1 MEDHLLQQ
9 IDDADKK
16 LIDDLDEKAQ
26 RLRDDAINRQEREE
40 GIFSPCDDEIPFF
53 FKKGADGLSNTLNI
67 DKDVEK
73 IIKTA
78 KWMEDVNTLIKNK
91 IRTQNNM
98 VQVDTLITEGE
109 KLGCKNHNP
118 IMRIF
123 WGTSPSLI
131 KLNKIKELVTNV
143 NKRRKICESYFHR
156 MIYYYLP
163 DSLASNCVEGLN
175 KALYECE
182 RYGIFEQKD
191 DFIDY
196 VEEGN
201 KCYAPFSLE
210 QLHEAQNYWIKL
222 AVAEELKI
230 PSPITETQSLILE
243 ERKNIDDV
251 NKLNQEISD
260 KDRQIKSM
268 LGEIFDASESL
279 RRYYTNSD
287 DPHIKT
293 FLHNHLKN
301 IIDRY
306 NIIVKKK
313 FSGTFYQ
320 KEQEIDQIWKSIVD
334 LKEEV
339 RKMEKN
345 AKENAMAKSI
355 IMGPSNYYS

>member
-1 MEDHLLQQ
+1 MMQ
-9 IDDADKK
+9 IQK
-16 LIDDLDEKAQ
+16 LIDDLDEKHE
-26 RLRDDAINRQEREE
+26 RLTDEFLNRQEREE
-40 GIFSPCDDEIPFF
+40 GIFSPSDDKIPFF
-53 FKKGADGLSNTLNI
+53 FKKDEDGDGLSNTLNI
-67 DKDVEK
+67 DEDVEK

-143 NKRRKICESYFHR
+143 NKRRKICESYFRR
-156 MIYYYLP
+156 MIYFYLP
-163 DSLASNCVEGLN
+163 DSLAFNCVEGLN

-191 DFIDY
+191 DVDDY
-196 VEEGN
+196 VDEGN
-201 KCYAPFSLE
+201 KSYAPFSLE
-210 QLHEAQNYWIKL
+210 QLREAQNYWIKL

-243 ERKNIDDV
+243 ERKNIDV
-251 NKLNQEISD
+251 NKLQEEISD
-260 KDRQIKSM
+260 KDRQIKSK
-268 LGEIFDASESL
+268 LRKIFDASNSL
-279 RRYYTNSD
+279 RRYYSNSD

-313 FSGTFYQ
+313 FSGTLEQ
-320 KEQEIDQIWKSIVD
+320 KEQEIDQILKSIAD
-334 LKEEV
+334 LEYDYGYDDDEEQSLLG
-339 RKMEKN
+339 KWLFGEDYEEDDD
-345 AKENAMAKSI
+345 AA
-355 IMGPSNYYS
+355 PYQPPY